1 MTMNNNKAAAP
12 SNSFWTSAPAGAP
25 AAAPRTTTLIL
36 PHLYKHQS
44 KFLSPTFCS
53 RVTLEQSSTHVFKVW
68 DTRS

>member
-1 MTMNNNKAAAP
+1 MNNNKAAAP
-12 SNSFWTSAPAGAP
+12 SNSFWTSAPAGTSAV
-25 AAAPRTTTLIL
+25 APRTTTLIL